1 MPVTTGILPAT
12 SSRATASVRR
22 RSARVSEATSA
33 AWPLATRPVTP
44 GASTSQRRCL
54 RYAASSMARSAVNG
68 RMLAGMQ
75 PWKRS
80 PWIMASTL
88 AYRSSPARQL
98 VGQLLGREDAGVGAA
113 DDVERGALDL
123 GPERG
128 DPVVHH

>member
-1 MPVTTGILPAT
+1 
-12 SSRATASVRR
+12 
-22 RSARVSEATSA
+22 
-33 AWPLATRPVTP
+33 
-44 GASTSQRRCL
+44 
-54 RYAASSMARSAVNG
+54 MARPAVNG

-80 PWIMASTL
+80 PWLMGSTL

-128 DPVVHH
+128 HPVVHHHHQAAVLPVEGADHGGEHADVGNGP